1 APMVPKRKKQ
11 KHGFPIEDFGNDERG
26 RSSPLNGFIRGPQ
39 YLKNM
44 DASLNFRH
52 DKKRSPR
59 SERGRVRVIF
69 LPFYKA
75 NYIVLKARDATH
87 GKIRRARD
95 DGLESFRREL
105 G

>member
-1 APMVPKRKKQ
+1 
-11 KHGFPIEDFGNDERG
+11 
-26 RSSPLNGFIRGPQ
+26 
-39 YLKNM
+39 
-44 DASLNFRH
+44 
-52 DKKRSPR
+52 
-59 SERGRVRVIF
+59 VIF